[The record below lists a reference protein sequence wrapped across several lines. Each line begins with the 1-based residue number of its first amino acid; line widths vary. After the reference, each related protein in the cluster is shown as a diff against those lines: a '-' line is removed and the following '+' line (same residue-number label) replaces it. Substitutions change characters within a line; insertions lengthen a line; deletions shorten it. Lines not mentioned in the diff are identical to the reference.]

1 MNINVFSGSPRD
13 GTADILRK
21 RRRIRRRAAGKPRR
35 SIQDFR
41 NVIQRDDPRACFYAR
56 LTDILL
62 RHMPEAGSPPA
73 TVPGLRLHRRD
84 VPGIPEH
91 CFSRP
96 ALTLIVQGAK
106 RTLIG
111 REDYRYGAGQCLMAG
126 IAMPNMSY
134 CTEASA
140 EQPCLG
146 ISLELDSALIER
158 FAAGLPAGRQVMPQK
173 CSGVWEADGDL
184 LDTLCRLV
192 ALLDTPERMAGL
204 APILT
209 QQAQLLLLLG
219 PQGGLLRALSTRG
232 SCNHQIQRGINLL
245 IERMAQPLDVEE
257 LARHAH
263 MAASTFRRRFRS
275 VTGMSPT
282 LYHKHLQ
289 LYEAQ
294 RLILEEQADV
304 AEAAHSVGYE
314 SLSQFSRDYRRILGS
329 SPARHARL
337 LRGEDEQAG

>member
-1 MNINVFSGSPRD
+1 M
-13 GTADILRK
+13 IL
-21 RRRIRRRAAGKPRR
+21 
-35 SIQDFR
+35 S
-41 NVIQRDDPRACFYAR
+41 DDPRACFYAR
-56 LTDILL
+56 LKDILL
-62 RHMPEAGSPPA
+62 CHMAEAGSLS
-73 TVPGLRLHRRD
+73 TVVPGLRLHRRD

-111 REDYRYGAGQCLMAG
+111 REDYRYGAGQCLVAG

-134 CTEASA
+134 CTEASV

-146 ISLELDSALIER
+146 LSLELDITLIER
-158 FAAGLPAGRQVMPQK
+158 FAAGLPAGRQAMPQK

-184 LDTLCRLV
+184 LDTLCRLT
-192 ALLDTPERMAGL
+192 ALLDAPERMAGL
-204 APILT
+204 APLLT
-209 QQAQLLLLLG
+209 QQAHLLLLLG
-219 PQGGLLRALSTRG
+219 PQGGLLRTLGTRG
-232 SCNHQIQRGINLL
+232 SGNHQMQRGINLL
-245 IERMAQPLDVEE
+245 IERMGQPLDVEE
-257 LARHAH
+257 LARHTH

-294 RLILEEQADV
+294 RLILEEQTDV
-304 AEAAHSVGYE
+304 AEAAHRVGYE
-314 SLSQFSRDYRRILGS
+314 SLSQFNRDYRRILGS

-337 LRGEDEQAG
+337 LRGGDGQAG

>member
-1 MNINVFSGSPRD
+1 M
-13 GTADILRK
+13 IL
-21 RRRIRRRAAGKPRR
+21 
-35 SIQDFR
+35 S
-41 NVIQRDDPRACFYAR
+41 DDPRACFYAR
-56 LTDILL
+56 LKDILL
-62 RHMPEAGSPPA
+62 CHMAEAGSLS
-73 TVPGLRLHRRD
+73 TVVPGLRLHRRD

-111 REDYRYGAGQCLMAG
+111 REDYRYGAGQCLVAG

-140 EQPCLG
+140 EQPYLG
-146 ISLELDSALIER
+146 LSLELDITLIER
-158 FAAGLPAGRQVMPQK
+158 FAAGLPAGRQAMPQK

-184 LDTLCRLV
+184 LDTLCRLA
-192 ALLDTPERMAGL
+192 ALLDAPERMAGL
-204 APILT
+204 APLLT
-209 QQAQLLLLLG
+209 QQAHLLLLLG
-219 PQGGLLRALSTRG
+219 PQGGLLRTLGTRG
-232 SCNHQIQRGINLL
+232 SGNHQMQRGINLL

-257 LARHAH
+257 LARHTH

-294 RLILEEQADV
+294 RLILEEQTDV
-304 AEAAHSVGYE
+304 AEAAHRVGYE
-314 SLSQFSRDYRRILGS
+314 SLSQFNRDYRRILGS

-337 LRGEDEQAG
+337 LRGGDGQAG

>member
-1 MNINVFSGSPRD
+1 MIVS
-13 GTADILRK
+13 
-21 RRRIRRRAAGKPRR
+21 
-35 SIQDFR
+35 
-41 NVIQRDDPRACFYAR
+41 DDPRACFYAR
-56 LTDILL
+56 LKNILL
-62 RHMPEAGSPPA
+62 RRLTEAASLSTA
-73 TVPGLRLHRRD
+73 VPGLSLHRRD
-84 VPGIPEH
+84 VPGRPEH

-96 ALTLIVQGAK
+96 VLALIVQGAK
-106 RTLIG
+106 RTLMG
-111 REDYRYGAGQCLMAG
+111 REEYRYGAGQCLVAG

-140 EQPCLG
+140 ERPYLAL
-146 ISLELDSALIER
+146 SLELDSALIER
-158 FAAGLPAGRQVMPQK
+158 LAAGLPAGRQDMPQK
-173 CSGVWEADGDL
+173 CSGVWEADWDL
-184 LDTLCRLV
+184 LDTLCRLA
-192 ALLDTPERMAGL
+192 ALLDAPERMAGL
-204 APILT
+204 APILA
-209 QQAQLLLLLG
+209 QQAHLLLLLG

-232 SCNHQIQRGINLL
+232 SCNRQLQRGIDLL
-245 IERMAQPLDVEE
+245 LERMAQPLDVEE

-294 RLILEEQADV
+294 RLILEEQTDV
-304 AEAAHSVGYE
+304 AEAAHRVGYE
-314 SLSQFSRDYRRILGS
+314 SLSQFRRDYRRILGS

>member
-1 MNINVFSGSPRD
+1 MIPS
-13 GTADILRK
+13 
-21 RRRIRRRAAGKPRR
+21 
-35 SIQDFR
+35 
-41 NVIQRDDPRACFYAR
+41 DDPRACFYAR
-56 LTDILL
+56 LKAILL
-62 RHMPEAGSPPA
+62 RHVPAAGSLSA
-73 TVPGLRLHRRD
+73 AVPGLRLHRRD
-84 VPGIPEH
+84 VSGIPEH

-96 ALTLIVQGAK
+96 ALTLMVQGAK

-111 REDYRYGAGQCLMAG
+111 REEYRYGAGQCLMAG
-126 IAMPNMSY
+126 VAMPNMSY
-134 CTEASA
+134 CTDAST
-140 EQPCLG
+140 EQPCLAL
-146 ISLELDSALIER
+146 SLELDGALIER
-158 FAAGLPAGRQVMPQK
+158 FAAGLPAGRQDMPQK
-173 CSGVWEADGDL
+173 CSGVWEADGEL
-184 LDTLCRLV
+184 LDALYRLT
-192 ALLDTPERMAGL
+192 ALLDMPERMAGL
-204 APILT
+204 APILV
-209 QQAQLLLLLG
+209 QQVHLLLLLG

-245 IERMAQPLDVEE
+245 LERRGQPLDVEE

-294 RLILEEQADV
+294 RLILEEQIDV
-304 AEAAHSVGYE
+304 AEAAHRVGYE

-337 LRGEDEQAG
+337 LRGRDGQAG